1 MQSLAG
7 LQQHAARERSSA
19 KEAALRS
26 RLNPAGV
33 GSGLK
38 GHDERRSAAPLTP
51 LPTQKVKL
59 CLDTADVV
67 RDVKLFAPLPKFILH
82 ILHGLQTRIV
92 GSLSVPVRYTKNRE
106 DF

>member
-7 LQQHAARERSSA
+7 QLQHAAKERSSA

-26 RLNPAGV
+26 GLELAGV
-33 GSGLK
+33 GTGLK

-67 RDVKLFAPLPKFILH
+67 RDVKPLIQIPK
-82 ILHGLQTRIV
+82 
-92 GSLSVPVRYTKNRE
+92 
-106 DF
+106 